1 MQGMIVFLNVGR
13 ATLLAVGDKVVRSG
27 IVKTPVETAYLRQE
41 GFDGDEQADLKV
53 HGGPDKAVCLY
64 PHEHYAAWEERLGCT
79 LPAAAFGE
87 NLTVRDLLED
97 RVCIGDTYR
106 VGEALVQITQP
117 RQPCA
122 KLSSLLNQSLMP
134 KWVIESGFTG
144 FYARCL
150 QPGRIERGSVLE
162 RLEPHPLG
170 VSVSE
175 AHRIRHGSSSDR
187 SATEKLLAVEAL
199 STSWRAALESRLDR
213 L

>member
-1 MQGMIVFLNVGR
+1 MQGMIMFLNVGR
-13 ATLLAVGDKVVRSG
+13 ATPLTVGNKTVRSG
-27 IVKTPVETAYLRQE
+27 IAKTPVDTAYLRQE

-64 PHEHYAAWEERLGCT
+64 PYEHYAAWEERLGCT

-87 NLTVRDLLED
+87 NLTVRNLLED
-97 RVCIGDTYR
+97 RVCIGDTF
-106 VGEALVQITQP
+106 QITQP

-122 KLSSLLNQSLMP
+122 KLAAHLKQPLMP
-134 KWVIESGFTG
+134 KWVLESGFTG

-150 QPGRIERGSVLE
+150 HPERIERGGVLE
-162 RLEPHPLG
+162 RLEQHSLG
-170 VSVSE
+170 VSVHE
-175 AHRIRHGSSSDR
+175 AHRMRHASTVNPVS
-187 SATEKLLAVEAL
+187 TEKLLAVEAL

>member
-1 MQGMIVFLNVGR
+1 MIVFLNVGR
-13 ATLLAVGDKVVRSG
+13 ATLLAVGNKTVRSG
-27 IVKTPVETAYLRQE
+27 IAKTPVDTAYLRQE
-41 GFDGDEQADLKV
+41 GLDGDEQADLKV

-64 PHEHYAAWEERLGCT
+64 PYEHYAAWEERLGST

-97 RVCIGDTYR
+97 RVCIGDIYR

-122 KLSSLLNQSLMP
+122 KLASHLNQPLMP
-134 KWVIESGFTG
+134 KWVLESGFTG

-150 QPGRIERGSVLE
+150 HPGRIERGSILE
-162 RLEPHPLG
+162 CLEKHPLG
-170 VSVSE
+170 VSVHE
-175 AHRIRHGSSSDR
+175 AHRIRHASTIDR
-187 SATEKLLAVEAL
+187 ASTEKLLAVEAL